1 MPPEYKSLYYI
12 VKKADVPV
20 YDNANAF
27 VGNTTGYLARPNDR
41 SMGSVEIK
49 TPTGNAWIEGYGIQV
64 VGLGIKWLSF

>member
-20 YDNANAF
+20 YVNANVF
-27 VGNTTGYLARPNDR
+27 VGHTTGYLARPNGC
-41 SMGSVEIK
+41 SMGSVEIR
-49 TPTGNAWIEGYGIQV
+49 TPSGNAWIEGYGIHI